1 MKNNIQYFDQMK
13 ESSFLSWFDT
23 TLEGE
28 EVTIADY
35 EPIDIETKTG
45 ETEKKWAVYFEEK
58 EKPILLN
65 KTNRNTLSQLFGGRL
80 DQSIG
85 KKVTLY
91 FRDDIE
97 FQGKQTKGL
106 RLKPARREA
115 ALI

>member
-1 MKNNIQYFDQMK
+1 MKTSIQYFDQMK
-13 ESSFLSWFDT
+13 ESPFLSWFDT
-23 TLEGE
+23 TEIGE
-28 EVTIADY
+28 EVTIVNYDPV
-35 EPIDIETKTG
+35 EIETKSG
-45 ETEKKWAVYFEEK
+45 EIEKKWAVYFQEK
-58 EKPILLN
+58 EKPLLLN

-115 ALI
+115 LVA